1 MTWIVATLKHAEYH
15 LLIHVWNIYPH
26 LGHFGV
32 NISIQRPLVNNSD
45 KSKLVYSGLAGF
57 QNWSTG
63 LCKEKLHTGK
73 HRSIVQKKRVAA
85 DVPFKTMMEHEWTW
99 WLTINNI
106 LKLVGGWPTPLKNM
120 SSSVGMIKFPTEWK
134 HKMHVPKHQP
144 EKGGLL

>member
-1 MTWIVATLKHAEYH
+1 MTWIVGTLKHAEYH

-32 NISIQRPLVNNSD
+32 NISMQRPLVNNSD
-45 KSKLVYSGLAGF
+45 ISKLVYSGLTGF

-63 LCKEKLHTGK
+63 LCKEKTIYRK
-73 HRSIVQKKRVAA
+73 TSFYRPKKKGCSRCS
-85 DVPFKTMMEHEWTW
+85 FKTMMEHEWTW

-134 HKMHVPKHQP
+134 NKMHVPKHQP